1 MSQGSRP
8 DRVADQI
15 RGEIASLLARD
26 VRDPGVG
33 FVTLTRVTVTPDLQH
48 ARVLYTSLG
57 DEKARAA
64 SARALDRATPFLR
77 RQLGS
82 RLRLKRVPEL
92 QFIYDESIA
101 GQDRVEQL
109 LNEFRAGG
117 ASVARPDDT
126 PGDDDDEVR

>member
-1 MSQGSRP
+1 M
-8 DRVADQI
+8 
-15 RGEIASLLARD
+15 LARD

-57 DEKARAA
+57 DEQARAA